1 MIKNQTANPIER
13 HRQLHGKIQTQSK
26 AELTPQSLAVYY
38 TPGVGEVSTHLSA
51 HPEAAGELTVK
62 GNSLAVVSD
71 GSAVLGLGNIG
82 PYGALP
88 VMEGKAMLFKDLG
101 GIDAWPLVLDTQDTE
116 AIIATVKAVAPN
128 FGAINLEDI
137 SAPRCYEIEERL
149 QAELDIPVMHDDQH
163 ATAIIALAGLINAFK
178 VVGKDI
184 SSSSI
189 VVIGAGAA
197 GSAIARLLVDY
208 GVANVVLTDSRG
220 ILGPDRTDLDQ
231 YKQAWAKITNPR
243 GLSGSV
249 ADAIAG
255 ADAVVAV
262 SVPGSLTPEHIRSM
276 APHPIVFA
284 LSNPTPEV
292 DPAEAH
298 AAGAAVVATGRSDF
312 PNQINNVLVFP
323 GIFRGMLDEGV
334 NKVTTEIKLRVAK
347 ALAALVVSPT
357 ADRIV
362 PSVFDEGVA
371 AAVAGAV
378 RRSQG

>member
-1 MIKNQTANPIER
+1 MTKAQTITPIER
-13 HRQLHGKIQTQSK
+13 HRQLRGKIHTQPK
-26 AELTPQSLAVYY
+26 AKLTPQSLAVYY
-38 TPGVGEVSTHLSA
+38 TPGVGEVSMHLST
-51 HPEAAGELTVK
+51 HPEAAGELTLK

-149 QAELDIPVMHDDQH
+149 QSELDIPVMHDDQH
-163 ATAIIALAGLINAFK
+163 ATAIVVLAGLINAFK
-178 VVGKDI
+178 VVGKDL
-184 SSSSI
+184 SAAAI
-189 VVIGAGAA
+189 VVIGSGAA
-197 GSAIARLLVDY
+197 GSAIARLLVEY
-208 GVANVVLTDSRG
+208 GVSDVVITDSRG
-220 ILGPDRTDLDQ
+220 IVSSDRTDLDK
-231 YKQAWAKITNPR
+231 YKQQWAKITNPR
-243 GLSGSV
+243 GLTGL
-249 ADAIAG
+249 AAIALAG

-262 SVPGSLTPEHIRSM
+262 SAPGSLTSAHIESM
-276 APHPIVFA
+276 AQNPIIFA
-284 LSNPTPEV
+284 LANPTPEISP
-292 DPAEAH
+292 DAAY
-298 AAGAAVVATGRSDF
+298 AAGAAVVATGRSDY

-323 GIFRGMLDEGV
+323 GIFRGMLDAGV
-334 NKVTTEIKLRVAK
+334 NKVTTEIKLRAAK

-378 RRSQG
+378 RLAQD